1 MGFSLL
7 CLQKQSTST
16 MHFLTVSTDLVFFL
30 FFWFG
35 FFFGRDGGG
44 RNVVKSNQVVSLT
57 NYREEL
63 LRAVEAICFSVLDGE
78 L

>member
-16 MHFLTVSTDLVFFL
+16 MHFLTVFFL

-35 FFFGRDGGG
+35 FFFGRGGGG